1 MEKQFFNYLGAIHI
15 HTKLSDGT
23 GDINSISKA
32 AKKAGLHWIVITDH
46 NNFDI
51 EEGFYNGVCVI
62 KGEEISPC
70 TSNHYIALGI
80 KNFN

>member
-32 AKKAGLHWIVITDH
+32 AKKAGLRQTPSTP
-46 NNFDI
+46 
-51 EEGFYNGVCVI
+51 G
-62 KGEEISPC
+62 KGSFFRRFC
-70 TSNHYIALGI
+70 L
-80 KNFN
+80 F